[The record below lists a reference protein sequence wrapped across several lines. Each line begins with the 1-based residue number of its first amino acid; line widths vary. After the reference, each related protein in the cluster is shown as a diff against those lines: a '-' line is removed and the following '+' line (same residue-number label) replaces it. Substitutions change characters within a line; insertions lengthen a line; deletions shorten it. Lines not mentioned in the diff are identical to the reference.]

1 MPLIDPDAAGFQ
13 LHLEELDATHREFAQ
28 LVNALA
34 EASGSGFVELFTQ
47 LYDHSQAHFARE
59 KALMEASA
67 FPSLAEHDAEHQRI
81 LGEMKQYQRKVNK
94 GAISFARA
102 YVKDRLPEW
111 FQLHLTT
118 MDSALVY
125 HLNQKQSA

>member
-1 MPLIDPDAAGFQ
+1 MSLIDPATSTF
-13 LHLEELDATHREFAQ
+13 LLEHGELDDMHFEFAQ

-34 EASGSGFVELFTQ
+34 DANGNDFVKLFGQ
-47 LYDHSQAHFARE
+47 LYDHSQAHFTRE
-59 KALMEASA
+59 KELMQASVY
-67 FPSLAEHDAEHQRI
+67 PSLVEHDSEHQRI
-81 LGEMKQYQRKVNK
+81 LGELKQYQRKVNK

-118 MDSALVY
+118 MDSALAL
-125 HLNQKQSA
+125 HLNQKTA

>member
-1 MPLIDPDAAGFQ
+1 VILIDPASPDILLQ
-13 LHLEELDATHREFAQ
+13 LGEVDDMHQEFAQ

-34 EASGSGFVELFTQ
+34 DANGNGFVEQFSR
-47 LYDHSQAHFARE
+47 LYDHCQAHFARE
-59 KALMEASA
+59 KELMEASQYA
-67 FPSLAEHDAEHQRI
+67 ALAEHDSEHQRI

-118 MDSALVY
+118 MDSALAH
-125 HLNQKQSA
+125 HLSENA

>member
-1 MPLIDPDAAGFQ
+1 M
-13 LHLEELDATHREFAQ
+13 HLEFAQ

-34 EASGSGFVELFTQ
+34 DANGSAFVELFTK
-47 LYDHSQAHFARE
+47 LFEHSQAHFARE
-59 KALMEASA
+59 KELMESSQYA
-67 FPSLAEHDAEHQRI
+67 SLAEHDSEHQRI
-81 LGEMKQYQRKVNK
+81 LGEMKQYKRKVDK

-118 MDSALVY
+118 MDSALAF
-125 HLNQKQSA
+125 HLNQQSA